1 MLKVSKKTDPRKTK
15 EALGG
20 GGPGSWS
27 QQRVLLCAGTQV
39 KSKALVVIAIVGRGR
54 KY

>member
-20 GGPGSWS
+20 GGSRQLESAESAAVCRDTG
-27 QQRVLLCAGTQV
+27 
-39 KSKALVVIAIVGRGR
+39 
-54 KY
+54 